1 MTELQRLIAQKKE
14 IEAKIQQLKNQ
25 TQIIG
30 RAKIEQR
37 HYTCKN
43 DKWFICFKMTYDDMP
58 ESFTDRWSPIIQAV
72 DKDQAIRELSGIIQN
87 LTALRDTLST

>member
-25 TQIIG
+25 TQING
-30 RAKIEQR
+30 HAKIEQR

-43 DKWFICFKMTYDDMP
+43 DKWFICVKMTYDDMP
-58 ESFTDRWSPIIQAV
+58 SSFTERWSPIIQAV
-72 DKDQAIRELSGIIQN
+72 DKDQAVKELSGVIQN
-87 LTALRDTLST
+87 LSALRDALST

>member
-43 DKWFICFKMTYDDMP
+43 DKWFICVKMVYDEMP
-58 ESFTDRWSPIIQAV
+58 GFTDRWSPIIQAV